1 MDFLKSID
9 TSLFLAINRCHN
21 PAMDFIMYWLS
32 DRMIWVHMYIVFILL
47 IIYYYKYKAL
57 ILLLGVGL
65 VILVCDQLASGL
77 LKELVHRLRPSHEP
91 SLAGLIH
98 INGGPGGLYGFA
110 SSHAA
115 NAFGMA
121 TFLWL
126 TMRPW
131 LKWMR
136 YWLVIWASLV
146 SYSRIYN
153 GVHYPADVITGVMIG
168 IIVGWIFA
176 RLFMYFDIKLKGKVE
191 WEV

>member
-1 MDFLKSID
+1 MEFLKSID
-9 TSLFLAINRCHN
+9 LKLFLALNGQHS
-21 PAMDFIMYWLS
+21 PLLDFIMYWLS
-32 DRMIWVHMYIVFILL
+32 DKMIWVHMYIVFILL
-47 IIYYYKYKAL
+47 ICYYYKYKAL
-57 ILLLGVGL
+57 IILLGVGI
-65 VILVCDQLASGL
+65 VILITDQLASGL

-126 TMRPW
+126 T
-131 LKWMR
+131 LKPCLSWMR
-136 YWLVIWASLV
+136 YWLVLWASLV

-153 GVHYPADVITGVMIG
+153 GVHYPADVIVGIVLG
-168 IIVGWIFA
+168 IIVGWIMA
-176 RLFMYFDIKLKGKVE
+176 KIYRYVDAKLKGNFDCDL
-191 WEV
+191 